1 MESTKTGSNSTAE
14 KSTGMLPICDVC
26 GQVVTPEDCYQ
37 TELTASGATCPTAM
51 SLHQACYEAA
61 SAIWVPED
69 PDSTCNVDPLYPE
82 TGQWTYGQQAAE
94 GEPG

>member
-1 MESTKTGSNSTAE
+1 
-14 KSTGMLPICDVC
+14 MLPICDVC

-69 PDSTCNVDPLYPE
+69 PDSTCNVDPLFPE
-82 TGQWTYGQQAAE
+82 TAQWTAQQQAAE
-94 GEPG
+94 ADQT

>member
-1 MESTKTGSNSTAE
+1 MESTKTSTENESRSGSS
-14 KSTGMLPICDVC
+14 GMLPICDVC
-26 GQVVTPEDCYQ
+26 GQVVTPEDCYE

-69 PDSTCNVDPLYPE
+69 PESTCNVDPLYPE
-82 TGQWTYGQQAAE
+82 TAQWTYPPPAAE
-94 GEPG
+94 AE